1 MRDTILIVEDDEMVR
16 QGIVDALQ
24 LRNWKTDVAATCE
37 EAEKKIKED
46 TYMLYILDMKLPDG
60 NGITLCRKIRSVTE
74 NPVLFLS
81 AYDNESYIVEGLEA
95 GGDDYVV
102 KPFRTLELL
111 ARIKSLL
118 KHSNQVQEQRRPEG
132 IRSGHIFLDLNS
144 HTVYVNDRAADLTLT
159 EYRILYSLINNAP
172 GLVTRGKLLDLI
184 WENNDHDVDDNAL
197 SVYMNRI
204 RSKLTVDSEPVP
216 IETRRGTWISD
227 GQTEPRLCMDHFSK
241 KDMLKITGKWLVIFG
256 TIMIIFCAYQY
267 RLGSMYT
274 SRMISLV
281 GSLEHQT
288 DVETAIFW

>member
-1 MRDTILIVEDDEMVR
+1 MRDTILIVEDDEMIC

-37 EAEKKIKED
+37 EAEKKIKEY

-60 NGITLCRKIRSVTE
+60 NGISLCRKIRTATE

-118 KHSNQVQEQRRPEG
+118 KHSNQTQQMRPEG
-132 IRSGHIFLDLNS
+132 IRSGHIYLDLNS
-144 HTVYVNDRAADLTLT
+144 HTVYVNDRMADLTLT

-216 IETRRGTWISD
+216 IETRRGLGYRWTD
-227 GQTEPRLCMDHFSK
+227 RTE
-241 KDMLKITGKWLVIFG
+241 VV
-256 TIMIIFCAYQY
+256 Y
-267 RLGSMYT
+267 GS
-274 SRMISLV
+274 
-281 GSLEHQT
+281 
-288 DVETAIFW
+288 FF

>member
-1 MRDTILIVEDDEMVR
+1 MRNTILIVEDDEMVR

-60 NGITLCRKIRSVTE
+60 NGISLCRKIRTATE

-118 KHSNQVQEQRRPEG
+118 KHSNQTQQMRP
-132 IRSGHIFLDLNS
+132 
-144 HTVYVNDRAADLTLT
+144 
-159 EYRILYSLINNAP
+159 
-172 GLVTRGKLLDLI
+172 
-184 WENNDHDVDDNAL
+184 
-197 SVYMNRI
+197 
-204 RSKLTVDSEPVP
+204 
-216 IETRRGTWISD
+216 
-227 GQTEPRLCMDHFSK
+227 
-241 KDMLKITGKWLVIFG
+241 
-256 TIMIIFCAYQY
+256 
-267 RLGSMYT
+267 
-274 SRMISLV
+274 
-281 GSLEHQT
+281 
-288 DVETAIFW
+288 

>member
-1 MRDTILIVEDDEMVR
+1 MRNTILIVEDDEMVR

-60 NGITLCRKIRSVTE
+60 NGISLCRKIRTATE

-118 KHSNQVQEQRRPEG
+118 
-132 IRSGHIFLDLNS
+132 
-144 HTVYVNDRAADLTLT
+144 
-159 EYRILYSLINNAP
+159 
-172 GLVTRGKLLDLI
+172 
-184 WENNDHDVDDNAL
+184 
-197 SVYMNRI
+197 
-204 RSKLTVDSEPVP
+204 
-216 IETRRGTWISD
+216 
-227 GQTEPRLCMDHFSK
+227 
-241 KDMLKITGKWLVIFG
+241 
-256 TIMIIFCAYQY
+256 
-267 RLGSMYT
+267 
-274 SRMISLV
+274 
-281 GSLEHQT
+281 
-288 DVETAIFW
+288 